1 MKKVLFLLFVLVSV
15 VSVTHA
21 QSNREEMI
29 AALKGGNADQFVKY
43 LDNTIDI
50 KLPNSDELKGVQKA
64 QVASTLRSF
73 FTDNGINRF
82 DVTSQRELGGTM
94 YVTGKLVGST
104 DYNLTAMIKSTPDRL
119 AIITIRINK

>member
-1 MKKVLFLLFVLVSV
+1 MKKVLLLLFVLVSV

-94 YVTGKLVGST
+94 YVTGKLMGST